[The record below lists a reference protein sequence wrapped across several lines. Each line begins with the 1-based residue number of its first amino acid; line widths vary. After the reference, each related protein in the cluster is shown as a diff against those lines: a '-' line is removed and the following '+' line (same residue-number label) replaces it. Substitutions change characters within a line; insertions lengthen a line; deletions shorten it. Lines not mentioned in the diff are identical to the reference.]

1 QKTCQKWS
9 GLRHQFLRHSI
20 LTVSDMTRF
29 GQMGGMVNIQTQ
41 DNKLKIEI
49 NPYETRK
56 AGLIVSSKLLKVARQ
71 VKSDDQET
79 HQ

>member
-1 QKTCQKWS
+1 
-9 GLRHQFLRHSI
+9 
-20 LTVSDMTRF
+20 MTRF